1 MLITA
6 PAAAWVF
13 ADELGLKHADH
24 KKVKLYAVVYVRNLL
39 SKQLKAAKDDLLHAA
54 AFDPMYGAL
63 HVIRC
68 IYGELDQD
76 DINDDNTWTELTKDL
91 VVLGYDVWKVV
102 SPVVASDS
110 PEGHL
115 PMDNVSFDHYFIK
128 KNTRLDMPF
137 HNYFDYS
144 KITYSLS

>member
-1 MLITA
+1 M
-6 PAAAWVF
+6 
-13 ADELGLKHADH
+13 
-24 KKVKLYAVVYVRNLL
+24 RNLL

-115 PMDNVSFDHYFIK
+115 PMDHVSFDHYFISK
-128 KNTRLDMPF
+128 K
-137 HNYFDYS
+137 YFS
-144 KITYSLS
+144 KITYSLSQQCLNP